1 MGDNFIDYDRLRAFD
16 AKAFEA
22 TTPFPWHNM
31 LGFLTPR
38 AFQELFAAFPTLE
51 LFERHDNLARK
62 HGQRPHNRHYLA
74 YESSIY
80 HRKDAT
86 GVVRQA
92 QLPAAWQRF
101 MDELRSSREY
111 HDFIR
116 RALGIP
122 SFTLRCAWHVG
133 SRGSEVSPH
142 LDATKKLGT
151 HILYF
156 NTSAEWNPDWGG
168 ETLVLGGRRTQA
180 MNPTSVT
187 SRRAR
192 PRASSTTAAPCSR
205 IRRRPGTASRHS
217 PARRAATGVCST
229 SSSKCR
235 QIAASSIV
243 SVSCSTP
250 GELGVRRHGA
260 AHSVGRGGAPAP
272 ILLEQ
277 FQAKWSV
284 FRLEN
289 KDLEGSTIEE
299 TVILLG
305 STNHAYGD
313 AT

>member
-62 HGQRPHNRHYLA
+62 HGQRPHNRYYLA

-116 RALGIP
+116 RAIGIP

-180 MNPTSVT
+180 MNPDFGDFETCEAARIVDNRSFLFKNTPQAWHGVSALT
-187 SRRAR
+187 CPAGSYRRLFNIIFEVPANRGFIDRVRELLNAGRAR
-192 PRASSTTAAPCSR
+192 GSEA
-205 IRRRPGTASRHS
+205 
-217 PARRAATGVCST
+217 
-229 SSSKCR
+229 
-235 QIAASSIV
+235 
-243 SVSCSTP
+243 
-250 GELGVRRHGA
+250 
-260 AHSVGRGGAPAP
+260 RGGA
-272 ILLEQ
+272 
-277 FQAKWSV
+277 
-284 FRLEN
+284 
-289 KDLEGSTIEE
+289 
-299 TVILLG
+299 
-305 STNHAYGD
+305 
-313 AT
+313 